1 MNIWKGLLM
10 KEWLLMRGWTYVTL
24 IFTGM
29 FTFFIPI
36 FITLYFSVSVSQF
49 NEGFNALSIFWFMA
63 ILFIPAII
71 LMVSLGK
78 EAERSDI
85 WLHSPNSIF
94 TLFGVKVFFAGLIG
108 MLNLLLS
115 AFFLMLLFSVKL
127 QPYRLVFEGDTL
139 YFWLLFLPSLF
150 IISIIIMCIGL
161 LFRVIYLVMR
171 PRTKK
176 LTSSITFVSLFLF
189 IWVSNKII
197 ATEIYQKVSKVG
209 KIGSVSESYFYLGD
223 ESSYLWVDESLFY
236 LGEIILSFGYAS
248 LLFIAASLL
257 FERKVRL

>member
-1 MNIWKGLLM
+1 M
-10 KEWLLMRGWTYVTL
+10 KEWLLMRSWTYATA
-24 IFTGM
+24 IFTGL
-29 FTFFIPI
+29 FTFIIPV
-36 FITLYFSVSVSQF
+36 FITLYFSISTSQF
-49 NEGFNALSIFWFMA
+49 NEGFNALSLFWFVA
-63 ILFIPAII
+63 IMFIPAII

-94 TLFGVKVFFAGLIG
+94 TLFGVKVFFASLVGV
-108 MLNLLLS
+108 LNLLLS
-115 AFFLMLLFSVKL
+115 GIFLFLLFSVKL
-127 QPYRLVFEGDTL
+127 QPLRMVFEGDTL
-139 YFWLLFLPSLF
+139 YFWLLFLPVLF
-150 IISIIIMCIGL
+150 IISMILMCIGL

-176 LTSSITFVSLFLF
+176 MTGLITSIALVLFV
-189 IWVSNKII
+189 WGVNKII

-236 LGEIILSFGYAS
+236 LGEMILSFGYAS
-248 LLFIAASLL
+248 LLFIVASLL